1 MSNVFSGV
9 CTVSKDAE
17 VRYLPSGQAVLNVN
31 AANNVGYGDNQKT
44 NWLRIAMWGKRAEGQ
59 LKDFLKKGQ
68 QIFVS
73 GEMTTSEYTKNDG
86 SKGFQIEINAN
97 TLDLVGKKSDN
108 QQPIAPPQQQ
118 QQTYQTSQ
126 QAYAEVQQHA
136 AQTPHYAPT
145 QNNYQQPQQQG
156 NPDADIPF

>member
-9 CTVSKDAE
+9 ATVSKDAE

-31 AANNVGYGDNQKT
+31 AANNVSYGDNQKT
-44 NWLRIAMWGKRAEGQ
+44 NWLRIVLWGKRSEGQ
-59 LKDFLKKGQ
+59 LKDYLKKGQ

-97 TLDLVGKKSDN
+97 VLDLVGKKQDG
-108 QQPIAPPQQQ
+108 QQPPAPPPQQGYQTPQ
-118 QQTYQTSQ
+118 QQ
-126 QAYAEVQQHA
+126 YAQVQQHA
-136 AQTPHYAPT
+136 AQTPYYAPT
-145 QNNYQQPQQQG
+145 QNNYQQPPQG
-156 NPDADIPF
+156 NPDADTPF

>member
-31 AANNVGYGDNQKT
+31 AANNVGFGDNQKT
-44 NWLRIAMWGKRAEGQ
+44 NWLHIAMWGRRAEGQ
-59 LKDFLKKGQ
+59 LKGFLKKGQ

-97 TLDLVGKKSDN
+97 TLDLVGKKQDG
-108 QQPIAPPQQQ
+108 QQPPAYEPPPQQSYQTPQ
-118 QQTYQTSQ
+118 QQ
-126 QAYAEVQQHA
+126 YAQVQQYA

-145 QNNYQQPQQQG
+145 QNNYQQPPQG
-156 NPDADIPF
+156 NPDAGIPF